1 MCVFAYKQ
9 AFCVMVLCH
18 AMPCHVMPCLVTLC
32 REVMH
37 VCTHVPTVGMHIRML
52 YVSTDASLCSSV
64 VCIFFLPLF
73 YLQDSPKQ
81 NTSKH
86 QIWQRPWPAR
96 DKLPRSKI
104 TSTYPYTSKSNIPRQ
119 QYRAGTNHAS
129 GTGGMTTHTPL
140 TDEPPITQAE
150 AGTKPKNC
158 FASPTN
164 VYGLQRVTTQIK
176 YIKLTNFSPHNQK
189 AGNASNMQAR
199 RCLNRRLSDRERTT
213 TKQKEITKGSEG
225 SKA

>member
-1 MCVFAYKQ
+1 MPMHAHAHVYVYVHVDADPCSNSRVTLGECVHHYA
-9 AFCVMVLCH
+9 CVYLHTNKHSVLWCC

-52 YVSTDASLCSSV
+52 YVSTHASLCSSV

-73 YLQDSPKQ
+73 CLQDRAKQ

-86 QIWQRPWPAR
+86 QIWQRQWPAR

-150 AGTKPKNC
+150 AGTKPKT
-158 FASPTN
+158 A
-164 VYGLQRVTTQIK
+164 LQVLPMFTD
-176 YIKLTNFSPHNQK
+176 S
-189 AGNASNMQAR
+189 
-199 RCLNRRLSDRERTT
+199 
-213 TKQKEITKGSEG
+213 SE
-225 SKA
+225 SQPKSST